1 MEQKTYCGRSCE
13 NCLKK
18 VALNC
23 PGCRVGPGKPIFG
36 DCELARCCMEKKHS
50 TCQTCVAHHSC
61 ALYINRSNLAELRMK
76 RRSEE
81 NRRQK
86 EKAEHARIMARWFT
100 VLFWLFLP
108 SLIGSVMS
116 NEIISVGLPA
126 LRTIGTILQCG
137 SSIAYCVVLYIISRH
152 EDQYKKAVLF
162 LLLATIVPVLNVFTG
177 FEDYVTQL
185 LISIAALVFVLL
197 SAYHEFHAHSTF
209 FEEIDVDI
217 CYSWKFLWKLYI
229 VMNCLVY
236 GSLILAVIS
245 PTLTLISV
253 IIGALGI
260 ILAGILKQVL
270 LYRSAKRA
278 DFYRVFVE
286 EH

>member
-1 MEQKTYCGRSCE
+1 M
-13 NCLKK
+13 
-18 VALNC
+18 
-23 PGCRVGPGKPIFG
+23 
-36 DCELARCCMEKKHS
+36 
-50 TCQTCVAHHSC
+50 
-61 ALYINRSNLAELRMK
+61 
-76 RRSEE
+76 
-81 NRRQK
+81 
-86 EKAEHARIMARWFT
+86 
-100 VLFWLFLP
+100 
-108 SLIGSVMS
+108 
-116 NEIISVGLPA
+116 
-126 LRTIGTILQCG
+126 QCG

-162 LLLATIVPVLNVFTG
+162 LLLATIVPVLIVFTG